1 MSFSAYA
8 LSDMLSDMQKTYSMF
23 TSKDD
28 VKYEA
33 RGLVQPVWY
42 RFSENAQETIT
53 SGTSERL
60 KLQINGTAVPLGMN
74 TNSAE
79 ALEPSGMLLAV
90 QEGTF
95 YCDKMATAGCSVQIK
110 VGDEKPIVAYAK
122 IDGNVSGKFMTID
135 SDVTRQIINDINKT
149 AKSDTNNKHIY
160 IEVPFFVT
168 GNKEFKFGLIET
180 PIKVK

>member
-1 MSFSAYA
+1 MVRLASLVVIYIISFSAYA

-79 ALEPSGMLLAV
+79 ALEPSGM
-90 QEGTF
+90 
-95 YCDKMATAGCSVQIK
+95 
-110 VGDEKPIVAYAK
+110 
-122 IDGNVSGKFMTID
+122 
-135 SDVTRQIINDINKT
+135 
-149 AKSDTNNKHIY
+149 
-160 IEVPFFVT
+160 
-168 GNKEFKFGLIET
+168 
-180 PIKVK
+180 